1 MLTLLSGFVTGTSSG
16 THVLIPK
23 LFDIYCKTASEQIY
37 WCFWE
42 PGFSLCEQEATN
54 MEWGKE

>member
-1 MLTLLSGFVTGTSSG
+1 MFVTGTSSG

-23 LFDIYCKTASEQIY
+23 LLGIYCKTASEQIY